1 MRLCASC
8 YAALQIYLAR
18 NIIQTGRTGEADMNP
33 VVVRDVRIG
42 EGIPKICVPIT
53 GTTREEIIEEAGMI
67 SSKPADMAEWRAD
80 WYEDIFDVQKVRE
93 VLRCLRE
100 SLQEMPILF
109 TFRTKGEGG
118 ERDIDAGSYMKIN
131 KAAIASGYIDLADV
145 ELFSG
150 DETVRELIEEAH
162 RLGVKVVLSN
172 NDFEKTQEKDE
183 IVSRLRRMQKLGA
196 DLLKIAVM
204 PGSTRD
210 VLILLEATEEMR
222 CTYADRPLITMS
234 MSQTGMISRLCG
246 EVFGSAVTFG
256 AVGKAS
262 APGQIRAEKLKDVLE
277 LIHGT
282 DMTASI

>member
-1 MRLCASC
+1 
-8 YAALQIYLAR
+8 
-18 NIIQTGRTGEADMNP
+18 MNP

-42 EGIPKICVPIT
+42 EGIPKICAPIT
-53 GTTREEIIEEAGMI
+53 GKTREEIMEEAGML
-67 SSKPADMAEWRAD
+67 SGSPVDVAEWRAD
-80 WYEDIFDVQKVRE
+80 GYEDVFDVQKVRE
-93 VLRCLRE
+93 VLKCLRE
-100 SLQEMPILF
+100 TLEEMPILF

-118 ERDIDAGSYMKIN
+118 EREIDAGNYVSIN

-150 DETVRELIEEAH
+150 DEIVRELIEEAH

-172 NDFEKTQEKDE
+172 HDFEKTPEKDE
-183 IVSRLRRMQKLGA
+183 IVSRLRRMQKLDA

-222 CTYADRPLITMS
+222 RNYADRPLITMS
-234 MSQTGMISRLCG
+234 MSQAGVISRLGG

-262 APGQIRAEKLKDVLE
+262 APGQIRAGKLRDVLE

-282 DMTASI
+282 DRNGFYSGLKNENNRKI